1 MKPTD
6 SLFTLGRAVRR
17 LGPACA
23 ALLLASCASFD
34 GIGSSASLR
43 APTDYAAT
51 ASLPAQGGQWPQ
63 DSWASQVGGAAL
75 QALVDEALAGN
86 PSLQGASARIAAAQ
100 ALAQAAR
107 ADAGLGSVANFG
119 STYQRYTENGIVP
132 PPLAGSFRSD
142 NQLLLNFSYDLD
154 FWGRNAARLR
164 AALSQEKMAQA
175 ERHAA
180 QLVLAT
186 GVTRAWLQLGRQH
199 AQLEL
204 IGQQL
209 QAREKMLELA
219 GLRQR
224 AGLDPENQ
232 SELERQQLAGL
243 RTEQA
248 QWREA
253 AALTRN
259 QLAALMGQG
268 PDRGLAIAPPA
279 LPAQAALPL
288 PDRLGL
294 DLLGRRPD
302 IVAARWQVQAM
313 QGDIEAAKAQF
324 YPNVNLIGFAGLSSL
339 GLGNLLQGG
348 SAIAGL
354 GPAIRVP
361 LFENGGLRAQLK
373 SRVAAFDAA
382 VATYNQTLTDALRE
396 VADQVQALRAAA
408 AQNAH
413 LQDAVTAA
421 QNSLRLA
428 RQREQAGTASHL
440 PVLTAKTAL
449 LTQRRIALDARARSA
464 DLGIGLIKALGGGFD
479 AVAAGLEPA
488 APSLLPSPT
497 ASARN
502 VQ

>member
-1 MKPTD
+1 MKRTD
-6 SLFTLGRAVRR
+6 FLKAAGRALRV
-17 LGPACA
+17 LGPGCA

-34 GIGSSASLR
+34 GIGSSAGLR
-43 APTDYAAT
+43 APEDYAASAT
-51 ASLPAQGGQWPQ
+51 LPAQGGQWPEE
-63 DSWASQVGGAAL
+63 SWAGQAGGTAL

-86 PSLQGASARIAAAQ
+86 PGLQGASARIAAAE

-107 ADAGLGSVANFG
+107 ADAGLGSGARFD

-175 ERHAA
+175 EQHAA
-180 QLVLAT
+180 RLALAT
-186 GVTRAWLQLGRQH
+186 GVARAWIQLGRQH

-204 IGQQL
+204 IRQQL
-209 QAREKMLELA
+209 ETRQKLLELA
-219 GLRQR
+219 RLRQR

-232 SELERQQLAGL
+232 GELERQQLAGL

-248 QWREA
+248 QWGEA

-259 QLAALMGQG
+259 QLAALMGKG
-268 PDRGLAIAPPA
+268 PDRGLSIAPPA

-288 PDRLGL
+288 PNRLGL

-313 QGDIEAAKAQF
+313 QGDIDAAKAQF
-324 YPNVNLIGFAGLSSL
+324 YPNVNLAGFAGLSSL
-339 GLGNLLQGG
+339 GLANLLQGG
-348 SAIAGL
+348 SAIAGI

-373 SRVAAFDAA
+373 SRVAAYDAA
-382 VATYNQTLTDALRE
+382 VATYNQTLADALRD
-396 VADQVQALRAAA
+396 VADQVQALRAAT
-408 AQNAH
+408 AQNGH
-413 LQDAVTAA
+413 LQDAVDAA
-421 QNSLRLA
+421 RNSLRLA
-428 RQREQAGTASHL
+428 RQRELAGTASHL
-440 PVLTAKTAL
+440 PVLAAEAAL
-449 LTQRRIALDARARSA
+449 LVQRRIALDAKARRA
-464 DLGIGLIKALGGGFD
+464 DLEIGLIKALGGGFD
-479 AVAAGLEPA
+479 AAAAGLEPTA
-488 APSLLPSPT
+488 VSLSPT
-497 ASARN
+497 AAARN
-502 VQ
+502 LP